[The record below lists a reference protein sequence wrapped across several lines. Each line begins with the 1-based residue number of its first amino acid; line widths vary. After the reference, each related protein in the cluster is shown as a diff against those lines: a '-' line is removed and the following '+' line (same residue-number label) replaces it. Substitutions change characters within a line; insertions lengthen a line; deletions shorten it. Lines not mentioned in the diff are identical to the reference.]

1 MTLLETER
9 LLFRPHEPADRDAY
23 CAMEQDPEVRRY
35 VGGAPRTREAAEA
48 KFQGALQPLSHRL
61 RLWATILKANG
72 AYIGR
77 CGVYPHV
84 EVDSIIPG
92 EGVLAFYLARP
103 YWGQGLATEAGAAF
117 VRFGFNEL
125 GLHKI
130 VATVQEGNRASIRVL
145 EKLGFHLVR
154 VEPGFRTFHHFAL
167 PRPDLSVTPNHA
179 SLLSP
184 PSGQEQ

>member
-1 MTLLETER
+1 MILLETER
-9 LLFRPHEPADRDAY
+9 LLFRPHEPADREAY

-35 VGGAPRTREAAEA
+35 VGGAPRTREAAKA
-48 KFQGALQPLSHRL
+48 KFQGALQPLPHRL

-72 AYIGR
+72 AYLGR

-84 EVDSIIPG
+84 EVDSIISG
-92 EGVLAFYLARP
+92 VGVLAFYLARP

-145 EKLGFHLVR
+145 EKLRFHLVR
-154 VEPGFRTFHHFAL
+154 IEPGFRTFHHFEL
-167 PRPDLSVTPNHA
+167 PRPEIHP
-179 SLLSP
+179 
-184 PSGQEQ
+184 